1 MGTCLCRIEGRC
13 LQQTHSVRRC
23 LNRHQVMCIL
33 LITKSPLGMFE
44 QSDTI
49 QYKLLRSVSPID
61 FASDLMVTC
70 LCLLRR
76 KGFRLVWAKGHST
89 LSPLW
94 YCIFNDKGYWKSS
107 VTSRHASS
115 AYTIKK
121 RGKRKKTCIPR
132 FSTFVVGTTPH
143 SFLQQFDSQGVT
155 KLSVD

>member
-1 MGTCLCRIEGRC
+1 
-13 LQQTHSVRRC
+13 LQQTHSARRC

-76 KGFRLVWAKGHST
+76 KGFQPCLSEST
-89 LSPLW
+89 LYS
-94 YCIFNDKGYWKSS
+94 
-107 VTSRHASS
+107 
-115 AYTIKK
+115 
-121 RGKRKKTCIPR
+121 IP
-132 FSTFVVGTTPH
+132 
-143 SFLQQFDSQGVT
+143 SFLLYLPKKFGRLILLRIMEGFIYILFWLLTGVIFGIMSIVCWAVIAAENEY
-155 KLSVD
+155 KNRSKK